1 MGRPTGIYG
10 APKPYLPSIG
20 QDVYDADDLPP
31 VTAALRAAW
40 GNAGS
45 PTATAEFAAA
55 ALVAVHALE
64 LRVAALEGA

>member
-1 MGRPTGIYG
+1 MARGTGLYG
-10 APKPYLPSIG
+10 YPKPYLPTVG
-20 QDVYDADDLPP
+20 QDIYDADDLPP

-55 ALVAVHALE
+55 ALVAVKTLE
-64 LRVAALEGA
+64 DRIAALEAG